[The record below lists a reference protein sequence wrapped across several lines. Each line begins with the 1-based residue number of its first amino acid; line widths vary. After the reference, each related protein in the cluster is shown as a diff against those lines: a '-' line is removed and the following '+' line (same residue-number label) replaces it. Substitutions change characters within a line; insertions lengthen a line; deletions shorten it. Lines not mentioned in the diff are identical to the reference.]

1 MYIFIYIY
9 VYYIYNI
16 YYILRHILSTFFSN
30 YSTSDIPFIDNIIYI
45 PYGSKHLLR
54 RYLTPQ
60 IIPQT
65 LPKKVFGSI
74 GIYIYIYTPTLTI
87 VISAINHSEMGVM
100 FTNLANELGHH
111 LTYVSSWNHHV
122 FPWNHPGLPPWD
134 FSDPFWDE
142 AIKRR
147 ADSLAAASNATEDQ
161 APLLRAPLRVFI
173 YDATERG
180 GPVDEAWENHRKTLG
195 K

>member
-111 LTYVSSWNHHV
+111 LTYVSS
-122 FPWNHPGLPPWD
+122 
-134 FSDPFWDE
+134 
-142 AIKRR
+142 
-147 ADSLAAASNATEDQ
+147 
-161 APLLRAPLRVFI
+161 
-173 YDATERG
+173 
-180 GPVDEAWENHRKTLG
+180 
-195 K
+195 